1 MGRAFEVRKA
11 SMAKS
16 ANAKTKVYSRYG
28 REIYVAAKSGSPDPD
43 TNVSLRR
50 LIEKARKDQVPGH
63 VIERA
68 LEKAKGV
75 GGEDY
80 AAARYEGFGPG
91 GCMVIV
97 DCLTDNNA
105 RTFADVRQCFTKN
118 GAKLGAPGA
127 VAHMFDHLAI
137 FRFEGDSDEPALE
150 ALMEADVDVTDVE
163 CENGTITVF
172 APDTEFDR
180 ARTALSEALPDI
192 NFELEDIS
200 WVPQNTSPIGAED
213 AEMLE
218 KLLAALD
225 DCDDVQE
232 VYHNAELPA

>member
-43 TNVSLRR
+43 TNLSLRR

-68 LEKAKGV
+68 LDKAKGA

-80 AAARYEGFGPG
+80 TPARYEGFGPG

-118 GAKLGAPGA
+118 DAKLGAPGA

-137 FRFEGDSDEPALE
+137 FRFAGDSDEPALE
-150 ALMEADVDVTDVE
+150 ALMEADIDVTDVE

-180 ARTALSEALPDI
+180 TRTALSEALPGI
-192 NFELEDIS
+192 NFEVEDIS
-200 WVPQNTSPIGAED
+200 WVPQNTSPIGSDD
-213 AEMLE
+213 AEALE
-218 KLLAALD
+218 NLLAALD
-225 DCDDVQE
+225 NCDDVQQ